1 MVVLAALTDVDMLF
15 ADPVVLMSTF
25 TTVEALWPFH
35 FKQVLVTC

>member
-25 TTVEALWPFH
+25 TTVEALCVNRDIIPS
-35 FKQVLVTC
+35 Q